1 MIKVCG
7 MRDAENIREV
17 ERLFTQDSSLFTL
30 HSSLPTLH
38 SSLPTF
44 WMGFI
49 FWPKSSRYVAEP
61 PAYLPE
67 RAKRVGVF
75 VDEDVEQIC
84 RIARDFA
91 LDVIQLH
98 GHESPDFIRRLQC
111 SMFNGQCSM
120 VNGQRSMFNGQCS
133 MVNGQCSMFNVQRSM
148 VKAFNIAT
156 ASDLEQTKA
165 YEGLVDYFLFDT
177 KATLPGGSGQQF
189 DWSILEAY
197 KGETPFLLS
206 GGIGPDD
213 AERVKSFRHPRCA
226 GIDLNSRFEVAPA
239 LKDVKKLKEFL
250 EKIQE

>member
-1 MIKVCG
+1 MIIKVCG
-7 MRDAENIREV
+7 MREAENIREV
-17 ERLFTQDSSLFTL
+17 EKLFTQDSSLF
-30 HSSLPTLH
+30 TLH

-111 SMFNGQCSM
+111 SMFNGQW
-120 VNGQRSMFNGQCS
+120 
-133 MVNGQCSMFNVQRSM
+133 SM

>member
-17 ERLFTQDSSLFTL
+17 ERLFTQDSSLFTQD
-30 HSSLPTLH
+30 SSLPTLH

-111 SMFNGQCSM
+111 SM
-120 VNGQRSMFNGQCS
+120 
-133 MVNGQCSMFNVQRSM
+133 VNGQCSM